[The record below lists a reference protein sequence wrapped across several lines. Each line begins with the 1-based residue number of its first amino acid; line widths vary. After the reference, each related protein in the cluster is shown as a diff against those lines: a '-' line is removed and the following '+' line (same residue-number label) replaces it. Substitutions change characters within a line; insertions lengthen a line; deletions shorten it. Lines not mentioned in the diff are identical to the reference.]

1 MNTTSRVFVVVRGGH
16 VINVDIPRIVD
27 GTHTVV
33 DFDQAEG
40 DREDAERV
48 RTAFD
53 DLDRAYVRENC
64 PELCNLYF
72 GEFV

>member
-1 MNTTSRVFVVVRGGH
+1 
-16 VINVDIPRIVD
+16 
-27 GTHTVV
+27 VV

-48 RTAFD
+48 WTAFD